1 MLSETM
7 SYEKKFVSVKGKQIA
22 YVEEGSGDPIVL
34 LHGNPTSSFLWRNVI
49 PELVESGR
57 VIVPDLIGQGDSE
70 KLPASEGP
78 ERYTLEVAYSYVDG
92 LLESIGANENV
103 TLVIHDWGTGVG
115 FLWAM
120 RHPAAVKGVA
130 YMEGIVKPVSWSD
143 WPESAVGIFKG
154 FRSDKGEDLI
164 LNRNMFIEGVLPS
177 SVIRPLSN
185 TEMDAYRAPHL
196 ETDDRQPL
204 LNWPRQIPIEGEPED
219 VVALV
224 NEYGAFMAASDMPK
238 LFINADPGSILVGA
252 QREFCRSWPNQQEV
266 TVKGLHFIQEDSPVE
281 IGQAVANW
289 LKAL

>member
-7 SYEKKFVSVKGKQIA
+7 PYEKKFAAVKGKKIA

-70 KLPASEGP
+70 KILASEGAG
-78 ERYTLEVAYSYVDG
+78 RYSLEVAYRYVDG

-103 TLVIHDWGTGVG
+103 TLVIHDWGSGIG

-120 RHPAAVKGVA
+120 RHPDAVKGVA
-130 YMEGIVKPVSWSD
+130 YMEGIVKPLSWSD
-143 WPESAVGIFKG
+143 WPQSAAGIFKG

-185 TEMDAYRAPHL
+185 TEMDAYRAPHV

-204 LNWPRQIPIEGEPED
+204 LNWPRQIPIEGEPAD

-224 NEYGAFMAASDMPK
+224 NEYGAFMAASDIPK

-266 TVKGLHFIQEDSPVE
+266 TVKGLHFIQEDSPLE

-289 LKAL
+289 FKAL

>member
-1 MLSETM
+1 
-7 SYEKKFVSVKGKQIA
+7 
-22 YVEEGSGDPIVL
+22 
-34 LHGNPTSSFLWRNVI
+34 
-49 PELVESGR
+49 
-57 VIVPDLIGQGDSE
+57 
-70 KLPASEGP
+70 
-78 ERYTLEVAYSYVDG
+78 
-92 LLESIGANENV
+92 
-103 TLVIHDWGTGVG
+103 
-115 FLWAM
+115 
-120 RHPAAVKGVA
+120 
-130 YMEGIVKPVSWSD
+130 MEGIVKPVSWSD

-266 TVKGLHFIQEDSPVE
+266 TVKGLHFIQEDSPIE